1 MNETTY
7 PIRFGI
13 QSPQQNTSWPDILT
27 LWRELDDLGFDS
39 AWLFDHFLP
48 IFSDPTGPCME
59 GWTTLAALAMAT
71 DRVRLGLMVTGNTYR
86 HPAVL
91 AKMATTVDIISGGR
105 LILGVGAGWF
115 ELEHRAYGIPF
126 PRVAERLRRLEETL
140 EIIRRLWTEER
151 ANFSGK
157 YHSVE
162 NAVFNP
168 KPVQKPHPTILV
180 GAAGEK
186 LALRIVARHAQMWNS
201 FGTPEVFLQKIAI
214 LDEHCRQIGRDPVA
228 IEKSVLLPGLLPLD
242 EAARRI
248 EEYIA
253 VGVTHLI
260 FSVNPSTDRPLIRQF
275 ARDIMPAFRQSR
287 T

>member
-1 MNETTY
+1 
-7 PIRFGI
+7 
-13 QSPQQNTSWPDILT
+13 
-27 LWRELDDLGFDS
+27 
-39 AWLFDHFLP
+39 
-48 IFSDPTGPCME
+48 
-59 GWTTLAALAMAT
+59 
-71 DRVRLGLMVTGNTYR
+71 
-86 HPAVL
+86 
-91 AKMATTVDIISGGR
+91 